1 MRSIIILNH
10 VKIVK
15 VLHRFTEAKRTKQNM
30 VENVKYLLTF
40 TGELGLRLTV
50 GGVYSCIPR
59 AGCHDDTRWGTNI
72 GHGDIR
78 HHSKWL

>member
-15 VLHRFTEAKRTKQNM
+15 VLHRFTGAKRTKQNM
-30 VENVKYLLTF
+30 VEKVKYLLTF
-40 TGELGLRLTV
+40 TGELRLRLTV

-59 AGCHDDTRWGTNI
+59 ARV
-72 GHGDIR
+72 
-78 HHSKWL
+78 S

>member
-15 VLHRFTEAKRTKQNM
+15 VLHRFTGAYRRNQNM
-30 VENVKYLLTF
+30 MEKVKYLLTF
-40 TGELGLRLTV
+40 TGELRLTV

-59 AGCHDDTRWGTNI
+59 ARV
-72 GHGDIR
+72 
-78 HHSKWL
+78 S